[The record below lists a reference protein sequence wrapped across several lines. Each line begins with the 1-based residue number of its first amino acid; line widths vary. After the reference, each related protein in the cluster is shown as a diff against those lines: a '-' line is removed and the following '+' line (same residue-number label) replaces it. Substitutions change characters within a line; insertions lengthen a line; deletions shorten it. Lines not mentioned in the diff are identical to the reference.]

1 MLKEKCMRPVLKNQK
16 GITII
21 EVLVAFFIFSIV
33 VTGLGGVFTRY
44 TQSFQT
50 AKELEAVE
58 KHFNFIKN
66 LFSQNCDSFRGDR
79 FSRGN
84 YKNKNPIGADK
95 SIPEITMKS
104 SDDPANKEHTLFY
117 SSRSKEETLLSGD
130 SLLKIKEISLQKT
143 SNEQALLNITFTGLK
158 TFQEFK
164 KKLRL
169 YMTYNSFP
177 KGSIKTCSLS
187 PRSNLKCEV
196 RGRIKLQPIYE
207 NKNKKGKSYYTRCLD
222 GIQISRLSKAPPLQE
237 VLFAPSELPQG
248 GIDSGSSW
256 VKKITDYQHC
266 LCFVLF
272 YCMEGALH
280 ESSSCHRRP

>member
-1 MLKEKCMRPVLKNQK
+1 MFKENFMWSVLKNQK

-21 EVLVAFFIFSIV
+21 EVLVAFFIFFIV
-33 VTGLGGVFTRY
+33 ATGLGGVFSRY

-50 AKELEAVE
+50 AKELATVE

-66 LFSQNCDSFRGDR
+66 LFSQNCDSFRGD
-79 FSRGN
+79 SLSGTS
-84 YKNKNPIGADK
+84 YENKNPIGADK
-95 SIPEITMKS
+95 SIPEITMKI
-104 SDDPANKEHTLFY
+104 SDDSANKEHTLFY
-117 SSRSKEETLLSGD
+117 SSQSKEETLLSGD
-130 SLLKIKEISLQKT
+130 SFLKIKKISLEKT
-143 SNEQALLNITFTGLK
+143 SNEQALLNIIFAGKK
-158 TFQEFK
+158 TFQEFE

-169 YMTYNSFP
+169 YITYNSFP
-177 KGSIKTCSLS
+177 QNRIKTCSLS

-207 NKNKKGKSYYTRCLD
+207 KKNQRGKSYYTRCLD
-222 GIQISRLSKAPPLQE
+222 GTRISRLKDAPPLQE
-237 VLFAPSELPQG
+237 VLFKASELPAG

-256 VKKITDYQHC
+256 VKKITDYPHC

-272 YCMEGALH
+272 YCMEGVLH